1 MRQLSQQV
9 SRGLVRGRALEPCSA
24 SPAFVAALY
33 GRLGPLFQ
41 DFKAQ
46 PASCATYLALKLV
59 QKAAKGA
66 LLGCFFGGWRC
77 CLLAC
82 SPPASGAPHDQ
93 HATTHCSL
101 Q

>member
-1 MRQLSQQV
+1 MRQLTRQV
-9 SRGLVRGRALEPCSA
+9 SSGLRRGAALDPSSA

-46 PASCATYLALKLV
+46 PSSCATYLALKLA
-59 QKAAKGA
+59 QKAGKGA
-66 LLGCFFGGWRC
+66 LLGCFFGGW
-77 CLLAC
+77 
-82 SPPASGAPHDQ
+82 
-93 HATTHCSL
+93 HCYE